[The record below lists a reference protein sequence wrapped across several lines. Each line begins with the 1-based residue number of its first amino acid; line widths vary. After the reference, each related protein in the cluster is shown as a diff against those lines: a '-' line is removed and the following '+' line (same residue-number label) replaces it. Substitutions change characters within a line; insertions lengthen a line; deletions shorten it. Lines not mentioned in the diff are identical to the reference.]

1 MRYVQLI
8 HFDTRAFDAMPLE
21 WRQDIDRRALAKNA
35 ELVER
40 GVLVHAEALQG
51 PDTAVLVRVRDGKV
65 SVTDGP
71 YMETKEQL
79 AGFVLID
86 VADMT
91 EAVDVAGEDPL
102 LEIGTTV
109 EVRPI
114 YVIPGS

>member
-1 MRYVQLI
+1 MRYIHLI
-8 HFDTRAFDAMPLE
+8 HFDTRAFDAMPLD
-21 WRQDIDRRALAKNA
+21 WRQEVDRRALAKNA
-35 ELVER
+35 DLARR

-79 AGFVLID
+79 AGLVLVD
-86 VADMT
+86 VADEA
-91 EAVDVAGEDPL
+91 EAVAIAGEDPL
-102 LEIGTTV
+102 GEIGTI